1 MNYQGYVFFAHI
13 LSLTIIS
20 SNRKCTIVY
29 FHRAVSVVVVWASD
43 LPPTLD
49 LAARQKLKLLQQA
62 ILLLLE
68 SSVKIFLMI
77 KLITTPQF
85 LVSCPLEMKIKWIGL
100 PFIKLLPWYSLFC
113 ASIDFAC
120 SSNSG
125 LTWSSHW
132 GNLLLLDENH
142 QSRSQV
148 QSH

>member
-85 LVSCPLEMKIKWIGL
+85 LVSCPLEMKIK
-100 PFIKLLPWYSLFC
+100 
-113 ASIDFAC
+113 
-120 SSNSG
+120 
-125 LTWSSHW
+125 
-132 GNLLLLDENH
+132 
-142 QSRSQV
+142 
-148 QSH
+148 